1 MTYDEFVVSIRG
13 IIPEAQFETDND
25 GMVIIYTNR
34 EKSDFA
40 EEGKRNGTQRQNGT
54 L

>member
-1 MTYDEFVVSIRG
+1 MSYDEFVVSIRG

-34 EKSDFA
+34 YISINSSQKNDFA
-40 EEGKRNGTQRQNGT
+40 EDD
-54 L
+54 